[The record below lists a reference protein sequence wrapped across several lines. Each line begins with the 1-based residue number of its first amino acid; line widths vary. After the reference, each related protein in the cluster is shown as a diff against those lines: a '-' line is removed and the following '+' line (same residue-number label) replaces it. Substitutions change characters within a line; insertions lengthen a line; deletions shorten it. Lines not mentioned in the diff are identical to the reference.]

1 MAPRNASFEPG
12 SYRAKINIH
21 TQQYKSAP
29 ASSKKKGGGPGGQKH
44 QFPSKFVNP
53 DGNLSKS
60 NLRVPPPSSKKILT
74 AQPTFVS
81 SALVNGD
88 RASSSINVKVTPLN
102 APPAHFVV
110 VQRHGQNHGD
120 HRHHVKA
127 TQK

>member
-12 SYRAKINIH
+12 SYRAKFNIQ
-21 TQQYKSAP
+21 TQQYKSVP
-29 ASSKKKGGGPGGQKH
+29 VSSKKKGGGPGGQKH
-44 QFPSKFVNP
+44 QFPSKFVNT

-60 NLRVPPPSSKKILT
+60 NLRLPPPSTNKILT
-74 AQPTFVS
+74 AQNTFVS
-81 SALVNGD
+81 SALVNGG
-88 RASSSINVKVTPLN
+88 RAGSNTNAKVPTLN

-110 VQRHGQNHGD
+110 VERHGQNRGD